1 MKTWKRI
8 LAALLLTMFV
18 ASSCATLS
26 APRLTEE
33 EEEHINEMFPY
44 GGD

>member
-1 MKTWKRI
+1 MKTWKTI

-18 ASSCATLS
+18 ASSCSTLG
-26 APRLTEE
+26 PLTEE
-33 EEEHINEMFPY
+33 EEERIEEMFPY